1 MIYINYSFQN
11 SNGGG
16 NSFLHRLRKLL
27 KYKNYLVPFYK
38 SKVVIYNSH
47 HKLISTLF
55 LKLFFPKKYFIH
67 RVDGPIS
74 LYSGKSDKRD
84 KLVVLIN
91 KISDFTI
98 FQSDYSYYEQNKT
111 IKNNFF
117 KIIHNGTHV
126 KRKNKKLN
134 TKIKIILSSWSPN
147 LNKGFEIFKFL
158 DENIDQSK
166 FEIDFYGNCPIK
178 FNHIKLKGSISF
190 KDLENQIQNYDLA
203 IIASKNDPCSN
214 FLIECINCDLDILA
228 LNSGGHTN

>member
-67 RVDGPIS
+67 RVDGPMS

-111 IKNNFF
+111 LKNKHNFF

-126 KRKNKKLN
+126 KKKNKKLK

-147 LNKGFEIFKFL
+147 LNKGFEILSFL
-158 DENIDQSK
+158 MKILTKQNLKLI
-166 FEIDFYGNCPIK
+166 FMEIALLN
-178 FNHIKLKGSISF
+178 L
-190 KDLENQIQNYDLA
+190 
-203 IIASKNDPCSN
+203 II
-214 FLIECINCDLDILA
+214 
-228 LNSGGHTN
+228 